1 MRKLFAALAF
11 VGVSHA
17 MALPPAIAQQP
28 RIQAVPVADG
38 LALPVFAIAPAD
50 DPRLFIVEQGGR
62 IRILANGAVL
72 PEPFL
77 DISNLVSSGNEQGL
91 LGLAF
96 HPLYAENGRFFV
108 NYTGTSGDTRIVGYT
123 VSADPNRADPDSAT
137 TVLTVDQPYANHNG
151 GWLGFGP
158 DGLLHIGMGDGG
170 AGGDP
175 GNNAQNPDSLLGKL
189 LRIDIDA
196 GVPYAIPADNP
207 FAEGGGAPEIYMLG
221 LRNPWRIAFDGELIY
236 IADVGQNAYE
246 EINVLPRTEV
256 GANLGWRIA
265 EGPACFNP
273 ETGCDVG
280 NLVPPVHSY
289 AHADGGCSITGGYV
303 YRGRDIHELTG
314 QYFFADFCAGFVR
327 TMAYPSGDVIDW
339 TEQLGNLGNVTSFG
353 TDSAGELY
361 LMTIDGGL
369 YRLDRG

>member
-1 MRKLFAALAF
+1 MRKLLAALVF
-11 VGVSHA
+11 VGLGHA
-17 MALPPAIAQQP
+17 MASPPALAQEVQM
-28 RIQAVPVADG
+28 QALPVADG
-38 LALPVFAIAPAD
+38 LELPVFATAPAD

-62 IRILANGAVL
+62 IRILADGAIL
-72 PEPFL
+72 AEPFL
-77 DISNLVSSGNEQGL
+77 DISNLVSTGSEQGL

-96 HPLYAENGRFFV
+96 HPRYAENGRFFV
-108 NYTGTSGDTRIVGYT
+108 NYTDSEGDTRIVAYT
-123 VSADPNRADPDSAT
+123 VSADPNRADADSGSII
-137 TVLTVDQPYANHNG
+137 LTVDQPYANHNG

-170 AGGDP
+170 GRGDR

-189 LRIDIDA
+189 LRIDVDA
-196 GVPYAIPADNP
+196 AQPYAIPADNP

-246 EINVLPRTEV
+246 EINVVPRTEV

-265 EGPACFNP
+265 EGPACYNP
-273 ETGCDVG
+273 RTDCNMTG
-280 NLVPPVHSY
+280 LVRPVHSY
-289 AHADGGCSITGGYV
+289 AHADGGCSVTGGYV
-303 YRGRDIHELTG
+303 YRGRAIHELNG
-314 QYFFADFCAGFVR
+314 QYFFADYCAGFVR
-327 TMAYPSGDVIDW
+327 TMAYPSGDVTDW
-339 TEQLGNLGNVTSFG
+339 TEQLGNLGNITSFG

>member
-1 MRKLFAALAF
+1 MRKLLATLAYMGLGHALSVAPALAQE
-11 VGVSHA
+11 VR
-17 MALPPAIAQQP
+17 IA
-28 RIQAVPVADG
+28 AVPVVDG
-38 LALPVFAIAPAD
+38 LELPVFATAPAD
-50 DPRLFIVEQGGR
+50 DPRLFIVEQTGR
-62 IRILANGAVL
+62 IRVLVEGAVL

-77 DISNLVSSGNEQGL
+77 DISAEVSTGNEQGL
-91 LGLAF
+91 LSLAF

-108 NYTGTSGDTRIVGYT
+108 NYTDTEGDTRIAAYT
-123 VSADPNRADPDSAT
+123 VSDDPNRADPDT
-137 TVLTVDQPYANHNG
+137 GTILLTVDQPYANHNG

-175 GNNAQNPDSLLGKL
+175 GNRAQNPDSLLGKL
-189 LRIDIDA
+189 LRIDVDTA
-196 GVPYAIPADNP
+196 QPYAIPADNP
-207 FAEGGGAPEIYMLG
+207 YAEGGGAPEIYMLG

-246 EINVLPRTEV
+246 EITVLPRTEV

-273 ETGCDVG
+273 ETDCGMT
-280 NLVPPVHSY
+280 NLVPPIHSY

-303 YRGRDIHELTG
+303 YRGRLIHEVTG
-314 QYFFADFCAGFVR
+314 QYFFADYCQGFVR
-327 TMAYPSGDVIDW
+327 SMSYPSGEVIDW
-339 TEQLGNLGNVTSFG
+339 TDQLGNLGNISSFAQ
-353 TDSAGELY
+353 DSAGELY
-361 LMTIDGGL
+361 ITTLEGGL